1 MELYIKIAEA
11 ILIVLTLED
20 NMSHIIYLNKMF

>member
-1 MELYIKIAEA
+1 MDLYIKIAEA